1 MSTNRLDRTVYDAL
15 MRAMGKLS
23 HCFSDGDIPYIQYRF
38 VENVFARCVPG
49 ALNISRADNSFDV
62 VVKDATVAYGV
73 GVKTFVG
80 PQNFAPT
87 GNHTKT
93 EKVAEF
99 TKDSQRGDFGKLSYE
114 QLIQEVATLRNRR
127 VNSDA
132 IAQGVTLAQS
142 YYHCLVRLPHR
153 MFVHEESYDLI
164 DLPSIVPCDSMGTEL
179 PRYQSNTKTSA
190 MVYFKDSRNTYA
202 YNRSKNTLYKTFDL
216 GDLLTGQAIDVMQ
229 IADPYALLL
238 QLEQFG
244 TTGPIT
250 SISTEAVTEALTQTL
265 ASVSPTVV
273 QDPRPY
279 VVLPLF
285 SVSKYDRYGKYFVEK
300 ASGLNQWNAGGRAR
314 KFGEAYL
321 SIPQWIHRQFPGFF
335 PPRNVTM
342 QLQLPNDRVV
352 TAKVCQQNNKALMSK
367 HNADLMAWL
376 FSMID
381 GGLEEAQQR
390 FNPLTRAKNRP
401 YTYDDLLAIRKDAV
415 AVLKNNDG
423 TFSIEVMPL
432 GSYETFKAHF
442 ENDNATA
449 LRFDE
454 LLEEVATQ
462 TEERT

>member
-1 MSTNRLDRTVYDAL
+1 
-15 MRAMGKLS
+15 
-23 HCFSDGDIPYIQYRF
+23 
-38 VENVFARCVPG
+38 
-49 ALNISRADNSFDV
+49 
-62 VVKDATVAYGV
+62 
-73 GVKTFVG
+73 
-80 PQNFAPT
+80 
-87 GNHTKT
+87 
-93 EKVAEF
+93 
-99 TKDSQRGDFGKLSYE
+99 
-114 QLIQEVATLRNRR
+114 
-127 VNSDA
+127 
-132 IAQGVTLAQS
+132 
-142 YYHCLVRLPHR
+142 

-216 GDLLTGQAIDVMQ
+216 GDLLTGQAIDVTQ

-238 QLEQFG
+238 QLDQLG
-244 TTGPIT
+244 TTGSIT
-250 SISTEAVTEALTQTL
+250 SRGTEAVTEALT
-265 ASVSPTVV
+265 SVSPTVV

-285 SVSKYDRYGKYFVEK
+285 SVSKYDRYGKYFVEQ

-321 SIPQWIHRQFPGFF
+321 SIPKWIHHQFPGFF

-342 QLQLPNDRVV
+342 QVKLPNNQVI
-352 TAKVCQQNNKALMSK
+352 TAKVCQDGNKALMSK
-367 HNADLMAWL
+367 HNADLMEWL

-381 GGLEEAQQR
+381 GGLEEAKQR
-390 FNPLTRAKNRP
+390 FNPLTPAKNRP

-415 AVLKNNDG
+415 AVLKNEDG

-432 GSYETFKAHF
+432 GSYEYFKTYF
-442 ENDNATA
+442 DNDNAGA

-454 LLEEVATQ
+454 LLTEVAEQ
-462 TEERT
+462 NEERAQLEA